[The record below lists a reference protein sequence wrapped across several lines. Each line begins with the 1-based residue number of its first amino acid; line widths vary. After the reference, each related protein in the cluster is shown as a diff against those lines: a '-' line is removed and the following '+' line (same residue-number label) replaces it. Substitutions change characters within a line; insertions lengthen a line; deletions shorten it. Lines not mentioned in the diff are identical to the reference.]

1 MREKGGLGE
10 MQGAGTGQDVLKTF
24 GLERWLIK

>member
-1 MREKGGLGE
+1 MREKGGLGG
-10 MQGAGTGQDVLKTF
+10 MQGGGTGQDVLKTF